1 MKLRSIL
8 GPCALGAALAAGA
21 CSQGAAPAS
30 GKDSASSSAAS
41 RSSAGA
47 SAGASGAAMS
57 NPATAQAAEATAR
70 AFVDALRTDAHER
83 AAQMFDETMAKALPV
98 DKLRATWTGVTGQYG
113 AFKSVDGVRS
123 EEAKGMVAE
132 VVTCSFEKGPL
143 DLRIVVNPATHKVA
157 GFWIKPAEKAASAY
171 EAPVYVKSDSFADG
185 EVKVGTGEW
194 QLPGTLAMPK
204 GAGPFPAVVLV
215 SGSGA
220 HDRDEVIGPNRPF
233 RDLGWGL
240 ASRGIAT
247 LRYDKRTFA
256 YQAKMAAHPEDVD
269 IDQEYVLDACAA
281 VALLRQTQGI
291 DPKRVFVLGHSQGGT
306 MLPRIAQH
314 CPEVAGLIGLAAGFR
329 PLEDIVI
336 EQSEY
341 LLSLK
346 GPLDAEG
353 KAKLDELRQI
363 AARVKDPKLSPTTPS
378 KDLMGVPARY
388 WLSMREYSIAKTAA
402 AVHQPALML
411 QGARDYQVT
420 TADFDLWKKAWAG
433 NAHVTFKPYPDLN
446 HLFMEGTGKS
456 TPTEY
461 ERAGHVKGEVVED
474 IAAWVAKPGGQ

>member
-1 MKLRSIL
+1 MN
-8 GPCALGAALAAGA
+8 
-21 CSQGAAPAS
+21 
-30 GKDSASSSAAS
+30 
-41 RSSAGA
+41 
-47 SAGASGAAMS
+47 
-57 NPATAQAAEATAR
+57 NPATSRAAEATAR
-70 AFVDALRTDAHER
+70 AFVDALRTEAHER
-83 AAQMFDETMAKALPV
+83 AAKMLDETMAAALPV
-98 DKLRATWTGVTGQYG
+98 DKLRATWTGVCGQYG

-132 VVTCSFEKGPL
+132 VVTCSFEKGAL
-143 DLRIVVNPATHKVA
+143 DLRVVVNPATQKVS
-157 GFWIKPAEKAASAY
+157 GFWIKPAEKPASAY
-171 EAPVYVKSDSFADG
+171 EAPAYVKPEAFADS

-194 QLPGTLAMPK
+194 QLPGTLAKPK

-215 SGSGA
+215 AGSGP
-220 HDRDEVIGPNRPF
+220 HDRDESIGPNRPF

-247 LRYDKRTFA
+247 LRFDKRTFA
-256 YQAKMAAHPEDVD
+256 HQAKMAAHPDEVD

-281 VALLRQTQGI
+281 VALLRQTPGI
-291 DPKRVFVLGHSQGGT
+291 DPKRVLVLGHSQGGT

-336 EQSEY
+336 EQTEY

-346 GPLDAEG
+346 GPIDAEG

-363 AARVKDPKLSPTTPS
+363 AARVKDPKLSTSTPS
-378 KDLMGVPARY
+378 KDLMGLPARY
-388 WLSMREYSIAKTAA
+388 WLSLREYSIPKTAA
-402 AVHQPALML
+402 AVRQPALML

-420 TADFDLWKKAWAG
+420 SADFDLWKKAFAG
-433 NAHVTFKPYPDLN
+433 KAQVTFKLYPDLN

-456 TPTEY
+456 TPSEY
-461 ERAGHVKGEVVED
+461 DHAGHVKAEVVED
-474 IAAWVAKPGGQ
+474 IAAWVGKPGG